1 MRKSIRNIS
10 LGILMGAL
18 LGLAPLSSADETKR
32 DPVSSA
38 DKDRDRP
45 ADNTGVN
52 KRDRQAAE
60 PTAEQQKNNRS
71 DLELT
76 RLIRRAVVTDKTL
89 SLYAHNIKI
98 IAQNGAVTLK
108 GPVRSE
114 EEKQLIEKK
123 AVEIA
128 GAAQIKNELEVTP
141 KK

>member
-1 MRKSIRNIS
+1 MRKSIMNIS

-18 LGLAPLSSADETKR
+18 LGVAPLSSADEAKR
-32 DPVSSA
+32 DPVGGA
-38 DKDRDRP
+38 DRARA

-52 KRDRQAAE
+52 KRDRETTE
-60 PTAEQQKNNRS
+60 PTADQQRNNRS

-76 RLIRRAVVTDKTL
+76 RLIRRAVVTDKRL
-89 SLYAHNIKI
+89 SIYAHNIKI
-98 IAQNGAVTLK
+98 IAQNGTVTLK
-108 GPVRSE
+108 GPVRTE

-128 GAAQIKNELEVTP
+128 GAAQLRNELEVAP

>member
-1 MRKSIRNIS
+1 MRKSIMNIS

-18 LGLAPLSSADETKR
+18 LGAAPLSSADEAKR
-32 DPVSSA
+32 DPVGGA
-38 DKDRDRP
+38 DRARP

-52 KRDRQAAE
+52 KRDREATE
-60 PTAEQQKNNRS
+60 PTADQQKNNRS

-76 RLIRRAVVTDKTL
+76 RLIRRAVVTDKNL
-89 SLYAHNIKI
+89 SIYAHNIKI
-98 IAQNGAVTLK
+98 IAQNGTVTLK

-128 GAAQIKNELEVTP
+128 GAARLRNELEVAP

>member
-1 MRKSIRNIS
+1 MRKSIMNIS

-18 LGLAPLSSADETKR
+18 LGAAPLSSADEAKR
-32 DPVSSA
+32 DPVGGA
-38 DKDRDRP
+38 DRARP

-52 KRDRQAAE
+52 KRDREATE
-60 PTAEQQKNNRS
+60 PTADQQKNNRS

-76 RLIRRAVVTDKTL
+76 RLIRRAVVTDKNL
-89 SLYAHNIKI
+89 SIYAHNIKI
-98 IAQNGAVTLK
+98 IAQNGTVTLK

-128 GAAQIKNELEVTP
+128 GAAQLRNELEVAP

>member
-1 MRKSIRNIS
+1 MRKSTMNIS

-18 LGLAPLSSADETKR
+18 LGVAPLSSADEAKR
-32 DPVSSA
+32 DPVGGA
-38 DKDRDRP
+38 DRARP

-52 KRDRQAAE
+52 KRDRAATE

-76 RLIRRAVVTDKTL
+76 RLIRRAVVTDKNL
-89 SLYAHNIKI
+89 SIYAHNIKI
-98 IAQNGAVTLK
+98 IAQNGTVTLK

-128 GAAQIKNELEVTP
+128 GAAQLRNELEVAP

>member
-1 MRKSIRNIS
+1 MRKSMMNIS

-18 LGLAPLSSADETKR
+18 LGAAPLSSADEAKR
-32 DPVSSA
+32 EPVGGA
-38 DKDRDRP
+38 DRARA

-52 KRDRQAAE
+52 KRDRAATE
-60 PTAEQQKNNRS
+60 PTADQQKNNRS

-76 RLIRRAVVTDKTL
+76 RLIRRAVVTDKSL
-89 SLYAHNIKI
+89 SIYAHNIKI
-98 IAQNGAVTLK
+98 IAQNGTVTLK
-108 GPVRSE
+108 GPVRTE

-128 GAAQIKNELEVTP
+128 GAAQLRNELEVAP

>member
-1 MRKSIRNIS
+1 MRKSIMNIS

-18 LGLAPLSSADETKR
+18 LGAAPLSSADEAKR
-32 DPVSSA
+32 DSTGSA
-38 DKDRDRP
+38 DRAQP

-52 KRDRQAAE
+52 KRDREATE
-60 PTAEQQKNNRS
+60 PTADQQKNNRS

-76 RLIRRAVVTDKTL
+76 RLIRRAVVTDKNL
-89 SLYAHNIKI
+89 SIYAHNIKI
-98 IAQNGAVTLK
+98 IAQNGTVTLK

-128 GAAQIKNELEVTP
+128 GAAQLRNELEVAP